1 MSARDDALAAA
12 MAEPDPSSLAAAA
25 RLRRSFDADDA
36 AWALAQAALR
46 RSAAGRFARADE
58 MLFTRAGLE
67 QATREPV
74 ARWRA
79 ARFVAAGV
87 TQVWELGCGIGL
99 DSMAF
104 AEAGLRVV
112 AVEADGETAAVAAHN
127 LALVDGDAEVRVGFA
142 EEAAVPP
149 GAAVFLDPA
158 RRTAEG
164 RTWNVADFT
173 PPWDFVLGHLASERF
188 VAVKLGPGLPKELI
202 PASVLAGWTSH
213 RGDVVEATLWNRLG
227 TGTEAVV
234 LPHELRVTS
243 PPALEVRP
251 LGRYLLEPDGAVIR
265 AGLVSAVAPGSD
277 VWLLDR
283 HTAYLSADEPVDTV
297 YATTFEVDEVL
308 PYDVKVLRRWVADR
322 GVGTL
327 EIKKR
332 AIDVDPAELRRK
344 LRPKGPGAATLILAR
359 TLAGTVA
366 IAARRVGR

>member
-87 TQVWELGCGIGL
+87 TQVWDLGCGIGL

-158 RRTAEG
+158 RRTAKG

-202 PASVLAGWTSH
+202 PPVCWRAGRATAATWSRRRCGTDWAPAPRPWSCRTSCGSPLRRRWRCGH
-213 RGDVVEATLWNRLG
+213 WAVISWSRTAPSSGPGSSRPSRRGAMCGCW
-227 TGTEAVV
+227 TGT
-234 LPHELRVTS
+234 PPTCRRTS
-243 PPALEVRP
+243 RWTPSTPRRSRWTRCCP
-251 LGRYLLEPDGAVIR
+251 
-265 AGLVSAVAPGSD
+265 
-277 VWLLDR
+277 
-283 HTAYLSADEPVDTV
+283 
-297 YATTFEVDEVL
+297 TT
-308 PYDVKVLRRWVADR
+308 
-322 GVGTL
+322 
-327 EIKKR
+327 
-332 AIDVDPAELRRK
+332 
-344 LRPKGPGAATLILAR
+344 
-359 TLAGTVA
+359 
-366 IAARRVGR
+366 

>member
-1 MSARDDALAAA
+1 MRTVSRRC
-12 MAEPDPSSLAAAA
+12 SK
-25 RLRRSFDADDA
+25 RLRS
-36 AWALAQAALR
+36 
-46 RSAAGRFARADE
+46 
-58 MLFTRAGLE
+58 
-67 QATREPV
+67 EPV
-74 ARWRA
+74 RLFCSLM
-79 ARFVAAGV
+79 RF
-87 TQVWELGCGIGL
+87 I
-99 DSMAF
+99 
-104 AEAGLRVV
+104 
-112 AVEADGETAAVAAHN
+112 
-127 LALVDGDAEVRVGFA
+127 
-142 EEAAVPP
+142 
-149 GAAVFLDPA
+149 
-158 RRTAEG
+158 
-164 RTWNVADFT
+164 
-173 PPWDFVLGHLASERF
+173 PWS
-188 VAVKLGPGLPKELI
+188 GPGLPKELI

-332 AIDVDPAELRRK
+332 AIDVDPAALRRK
-344 LRPKGPGAATLILAR
+344 LRPKGPGAAASAR
-359 TLAGTVA
+359 DH
-366 IAARRVGR
+366 AADGR